1 MTTTIMGLIIKE
13 TNVGEGDKIITI
25 LTPEYGKIQ
34 AIANGARSYKSKFI
48 AGCQLFCYT
57 NFVLS
62 KKKDWFRV
70 TSAEPI
76 ENFFDLRT
84 SLEKLSLA
92 TYFCDLLHEI
102 VTDAHG
108 TDEIIKL
115 ALNTFYI
122 LTKSDNLTQI
132 KATFELRLMCLSGF
146 APELVNCTV
155 CGRKEGIT
163 SFSISDGAVHCNNCE
178 RSGVILA
185 GTLSAM
191 RHIALGDSKKLFSYE
206 ANSNVLAELS
216 SIAENYALGHIG
228 RDFRSLRY
236 YLTIIKNMI

>member
-1 MTTTIMGLIIKE
+1 MTKTIKGLIIKE

-34 AIANGARSYKSKFI
+34 AVANGARSYKSKFI

-76 ENFFDLRT
+76 QSFYALRT
-84 SLEKLSLA
+84 SLEKLCLS
-92 TYFCDLLHEI
+92 TYFCDLLSE
-102 VTDAHG
+102 VTTDAHG
-108 TDEIIKL
+108 ADEIIKL

-122 LTKSDNLTQI
+122 LTKEDSLAKI
-132 KATFELRLMCLSGF
+132 KATFELRLMSLSGF
-146 APELVNCTV
+146 APELSGCAV
-155 CGRKEGIT
+155 CGRKDGLT
-163 SFSISDGAVHCNNCE
+163 SFLIDEGALYCAECE
-178 RSGVILA
+178 SKGKILP
-185 GTLSAM
+185 GTLLAM
-191 RHIALGDSKKLFSYE
+191 KHIVLSEPKKLFSYQASSE
-206 ANSNVLAELS
+206 VLNEISL
-216 SIAENYALGHIG
+216 IAENYTLSHMG

-236 YLTIIKNMI
+236 YLTIIKNMV